1 MAIAFLAKARLWCNI
16 SFSSLILAIS
26 FLKAF
31 TSFNVITSFSSTLI
45 SFTSLIQLLIF
56 TSHNLRALEKL
67 NKESII
73 FTTTNPKNRY
83 IKLANVKSN
92 NNLRDFYLRVISLG
106 GQKEDVYEEAN
117 TYEINY
123 AFRKAGRLLDEE

>member
-1 MAIAFLAKARLWCNI
+1 M
-16 SFSSLILAIS
+16 
-26 FLKAF
+26 
-31 TSFNVITSFSSTLI
+31 
-45 SFTSLIQLLIF
+45 
-56 TSHNLRALEKL
+56 HNLRALEKL

-106 GQKEDVYEEAN
+106 GQKEDVYEETN

-123 AFRKAGRLLDEE
+123 AFRRAGRLLDEE